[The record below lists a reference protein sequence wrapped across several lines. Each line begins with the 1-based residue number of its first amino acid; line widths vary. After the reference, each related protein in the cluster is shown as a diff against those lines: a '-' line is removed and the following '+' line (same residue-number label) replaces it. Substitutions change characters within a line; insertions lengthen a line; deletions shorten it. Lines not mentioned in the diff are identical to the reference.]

1 MHLTPREQERLLLA
15 AAADLARRRL
25 ARGAPLG
32 ATEAVALVCD
42 EICELAWDGV
52 ELAAVIERAR
62 AVVPAAALLPGVA
75 SLVPVLEVEALF
87 PWGTTLVHVDRPFPE
102 DQNQQ
107 PPYLE
112 RTEETLAPSGSPDPA
127 VDAVAD
133 ATCPGEVRAADGD
146 ITLAPGLP
154 RRTVVLLNTGRRDV
168 WISSHFPLDQVNPAV
183 EIRFADE
190 AEPGDATAR
199 PAGRLPPRPAGRG
212 GAAAAAG
219 RGADGGGGHHRRLGG
234 DMSALDRGE
243 YAARYGPTTGDRV
256 RLADTDLWVEVEGD
270 DVSPGDEL
278 IGGCGKTARDGVL
291 VTSASPGRASA
302 LDLIIPNVLVLDPV
316 LGVRKTSIGIAGGRI
331 VGTGRAGN
339 PDVQAGVDLVVDSHT
354 AILPGE
360 GLIATAG
367 LIDSHVHASSPQ
379 IAAAALS
386 SGITTVVAMGI
397 GGVWDVG
404 ANPAYNLRAMIAGWT
419 GIPLNA
425 AFLARGSTRST
436 ALLEAAVEA
445 GAGGFKVHEDW
456 GATPAQIDACLT
468 VAEAAGLPVALHT
481 DTLNE
486 SGYLADTVAATA
498 GRTVHAYHVEGG
510 GGHPDVLEILNHPH
524 ILGSSTTPTLPLT
537 PATIAEL
544 VPMTMTVH
552 KLHARLDSDAA
563 IASSRIRRHGIAAE
577 NFLHD
582 LGAISIINSDSMG
595 MGRIAEVARR
605 TWQLA
610 HVQAT
615 LAGQAGP
622 SFANNDRVLRY
633 LAKITLNPAIAHG
646 LAAQV
651 GSLTAGRLADI
662 VLWDPARFGATPEI
676 VLKSGFV
683 AWGTSGSGSGS
694 TRITQPRVLGPFFGG
709 LGDAPRQLAAVFV
722 AESVLSDTAA
732 RGALPGG
739 VRYLPIT
746 GARGLTRA
754 DMIRNSVVPRVSV
767 PVVEGPVSV
776 DGVPVPVH
784 EATSLPLTRLHHL
797 G

>member
-1 MHLTPREQERLLLA
+1 
-15 AAADLARRRL
+15 
-25 ARGAPLG
+25 
-32 ATEAVALVCD
+32 V
-42 EICELAWDGV
+42 
-52 ELAAVIERAR
+52 
-62 AVVPAAALLPGVA
+62 
-75 SLVPVLEVEALF
+75 
-87 PWGTTLVHVDRPFPE
+87 
-102 DQNQQ
+102 
-107 PPYLE
+107 
-112 RTEETLAPSGSPDPA
+112 
-127 VDAVAD
+127 
-133 ATCPGEVRAADGD
+133 
-146 ITLAPGLP
+146 
-154 RRTVVLLNTGRRDV
+154 
-168 WISSHFPLDQVNPAV
+168 
-183 EIRFADE
+183 
-190 AEPGDATAR
+190 
-199 PAGRLPPRPAGRG
+199 
-212 GAAAAAG
+212 
-219 RGADGGGGHHRRLGG
+219 
-234 DMSALDRGE
+234 SALDRGE

-291 VTSASPGRASA
+291 VTSDAVGGASA
-302 LDLIIPNVLVLDPV
+302 LDMIIPNVLVLDPV
-316 LGVRKTSIGIAGGRI
+316 LGVRKTSIGIADGRI

-404 ANPAYNLRAMIAGWT
+404 ANPAYNLRAMMAGWA

-552 KLHARLDSDAA
+552 KLHARLGSDAQ
-563 IASSRIRRHGIAAE
+563 IALSRIRRHGIAAE

-615 LAGQAGP
+615 LAGEAGP
-622 SFANNDRVLRY
+622 SFANNERVLRY
-633 LAKITLNPAIAHG
+633 LAKVTLNPAIAHG
-646 LAAQV
+646 MAAQV

-662 VLWDPARFGATPEI
+662 ALWDPARFGTTPEV

-709 LGDAPRQLAAVFV
+709 LGDAPRRLSAVFV
-722 AESVLSDTAA
+722 AESVLSDAA
-732 RGALPGG
+732 LRDALPDGI
-739 VRYLPIT
+739 RYLPIA

-754 DMIRNSVVPRVSV
+754 DMVRNSVVPRVSV
-767 PVVEGPVSV
+767 PVSEGPVTV
-776 DGVPVPVH
+776 DGVAVPVH
-784 EATSLPLTRLHHL
+784 EAASLPLTRLHHL

>member
-1 MHLTPREQERLLLA
+1 
-15 AAADLARRRL
+15 
-25 ARGAPLG
+25 
-32 ATEAVALVCD
+32 
-42 EICELAWDGV
+42 
-52 ELAAVIERAR
+52 
-62 AVVPAAALLPGVA
+62 
-75 SLVPVLEVEALF
+75 
-87 PWGTTLVHVDRPFPE
+87 
-102 DQNQQ
+102 
-107 PPYLE
+107 
-112 RTEETLAPSGSPDPA
+112 
-127 VDAVAD
+127 
-133 ATCPGEVRAADGD
+133 
-146 ITLAPGLP
+146 
-154 RRTVVLLNTGRRDV
+154 
-168 WISSHFPLDQVNPAV
+168 
-183 EIRFADE
+183 
-190 AEPGDATAR
+190 
-199 PAGRLPPRPAGRG
+199 
-212 GAAAAAG
+212 
-219 RGADGGGGHHRRLGG
+219 
-234 DMSALDRGE
+234 MSALDRGE

-256 RLADTDLWVEVEGD
+256 RLADTDLWVVVEGD
-270 DVSPGDEL
+270 DVYPGDEL
-278 IGGCGKTARDGVL
+278 LGGCGKTARDGVL
-291 VTSASPGRASA
+291 VTSGPGGGAGLSGAGRASA

-354 AILPGE
+354 AIVPGE

-386 SGITTVVAMGI
+386 SGITTVVAMGV

-404 ANPAYNLRAMIAGWT
+404 ANPVYNLRAMMAGWA

-425 AFLARGSTRST
+425 AFLARGSTRS
-436 ALLEAAVEA
+436 AGLLEAAVEA

-456 GATPAQIDACLT
+456 GATPAQIDTCLT

-552 KLHARLDSDAA
+552 KLHARLGSDAA
-563 IASSRIRRHGIAAE
+563 IARSRIRQHGIAAE
-577 NFLHD
+577 NLLHD
-582 LGAISIINSDSMG
+582 LGAIPIINSDSMG

-615 LAGQAGP
+615 LAGEAGP
-622 SFANNDRVLRY
+622 SFANNERVLRY
-633 LAKITLNPAIAHG
+633 LAKVTLNPAIAHG
-646 LAAQV
+646 LAAHV

-662 VLWDPARFGATPEI
+662 ALWDPARFGAAPEL

-709 LGDAPRQLAAVFV
+709 LGDAPRHLSAQFV
-722 AESVLSDTAA
+722 AEPVLSDPALRA
-732 RGALPGG
+732 ALPAGIG
-739 VRYLPIT
+739 YLPIA

-754 DMIRNSVVPRVSV
+754 DMARNSLVPRVSV
-767 PVVEGPVSV
+767 PVSPGPVTV

-784 EATSLPLTRLHHL
+784 EANSLPLTRLHHL

>member
-1 MHLTPREQERLLLA
+1 
-15 AAADLARRRL
+15 
-25 ARGAPLG
+25 
-32 ATEAVALVCD
+32 
-42 EICELAWDGV
+42 
-52 ELAAVIERAR
+52 
-62 AVVPAAALLPGVA
+62 
-75 SLVPVLEVEALF
+75 
-87 PWGTTLVHVDRPFPE
+87 
-102 DQNQQ
+102 
-107 PPYLE
+107 
-112 RTEETLAPSGSPDPA
+112 
-127 VDAVAD
+127 
-133 ATCPGEVRAADGD
+133 
-146 ITLAPGLP
+146 
-154 RRTVVLLNTGRRDV
+154 
-168 WISSHFPLDQVNPAV
+168 
-183 EIRFADE
+183 
-190 AEPGDATAR
+190 
-199 PAGRLPPRPAGRG
+199 
-212 GAAAAAG
+212 
-219 RGADGGGGHHRRLGG
+219 
-234 DMSALDRGE
+234 MSALDRGE

-291 VTSASPGRASA
+291 VTSAAVGRASA

-339 PDVQAGVDLVVDSHT
+339 PDVQAGGELAGDSHP

-436 ALLEAAVEA
+436 WLLEAAVEA
-445 GAGGFKVHEDW
+445 GAGGVKVHEDW
-456 GATPAQIDACLT
+456 GATPAQIDVCLT

-510 GGHPDVLEILNHPH
+510 GGHPDVLEILNQPH
-524 ILGSSTTPTLPLT
+524 VLGSSTTPTLPLT

-552 KLHARLDSDAA
+552 KLHARLGSDAA
-563 IASSRIRRHGIAAE
+563 IARSRGRQHGIAAE
-577 NFLHD
+577 NRLND
-582 LGAISIINSDSMG
+582 LGAL
-595 MGRIAEVARR
+595 GRPRR
-605 TWQLA
+605 PWQLA
-610 HVQAT
+610 PVQAT
-615 LAGQAGP
+615 LAGEAGP
-622 SFANNDRVLRY
+622 SFANNERVLRY
-633 LAKITLNPAIAHG
+633 LAKVTLNPAIAHG

-662 VLWDPARFGATPEI
+662 ALWDPARFAATPEI

-683 AWGTSGSGSGS
+683 AWGACGSGSGS
-694 TRITQPRVLGPFFGG
+694 TRITQPRALGPFFGG
-709 LGDAPRQLAAVFV
+709 LGDAPQMLSAVFV
-722 AESVLSDTAA
+722 AEPALSDASL

-754 DMIRNSVVPRVSV
+754 DMVRNSVVPRVSV

-776 DGVPVPVH
+776 DDVPVPVH